1 MKIVYVIETLAS
13 TGGTEKM
20 ISQKAN
26 YLADKLGND
35 VTIITCSQNVSQPN
49 IFSLSDR
56 VRQIYLGIPLYSQYQ
71 YKYPKRLWLKYKL
84 NKQLQS
90 SINAAIQKSDP
101 NILIGVSHFN
111 ADVICSINTRA
122 KKIIEC
128 HEARFF
134 TLSGKSQHQNLI
146 SKLYL
151 KIYRFH
157 YFKTIEKKADVVV
170 TLTQGDKE
178 LWNKARRIEVI
189 PNFSNIS
196 VNTVSSCN
204 MKRVISVGRLSWE
217 KGYERL
223 IKIWRIIALRY
234 PDWHLDIYGEG
245 ELENIIK
252 EEISEREIKNIYFH
266 NYTNR
271 INDEYS
277 KSSIFVMT
285 SHYEGFGLVLLEAM
299 RHGVPCVAFNCPF
312 GPSCIIENDQSG
324 FLVENDNINIFAEKL
339 SLLIKDDVLRKNFS
353 RKAIIRSKVF
363 TIENVMEQWK
373 SLFEDL

>member
-122 KKIIEC
+122 KK
-128 HEARFF
+128 
-134 TLSGKSQHQNLI
+134 
-146 SKLYL
+146 
-151 KIYRFH
+151 
-157 YFKTIEKKADVVV
+157 
-170 TLTQGDKE
+170 
-178 LWNKARRIEVI
+178 
-189 PNFSNIS
+189 
-196 VNTVSSCN
+196 
-204 MKRVISVGRLSWE
+204 
-217 KGYERL
+217 
-223 IKIWRIIALRY
+223 
-234 PDWHLDIYGEG
+234 
-245 ELENIIK
+245 
-252 EEISEREIKNIYFH
+252 
-266 NYTNR
+266 
-271 INDEYS
+271 
-277 KSSIFVMT
+277 
-285 SHYEGFGLVLLEAM
+285 
-299 RHGVPCVAFNCPF
+299 
-312 GPSCIIENDQSG
+312 
-324 FLVENDNINIFAEKL
+324 
-339 SLLIKDDVLRKNFS
+339 
-353 RKAIIRSKVF
+353 
-363 TIENVMEQWK
+363 
-373 SLFEDL
+373 